1 MNSEVNDAMALDA
14 RLLDAKTNRECL
26 TSSQA
31 RQQSDLSNVYL
42 AQLLRIGTLE
52 GFKIDREWFIYTDS
66 LEQFLAKNRKPG
78 PRGPRKS
85 PSTELS
91 SDGSRQSLEDKASS
105 QF

>member
-1 MNSEVNDAMALDA
+1 MARDA

-31 RQQSDLSNVYL
+31 RQHSDLSNVYL
-42 AQLLRIGTLE
+42 AQLLRKGTLE

-78 PRGPRKS
+78 PRGPRKP
-85 PSTELS
+85 PSEGDT
-91 SDGSRQSLEDKASS
+91 DHITHQSVKE
-105 QF
+105 